1 MFPIRPFCHLTL
13 KMLWMIWRWMWLCYS
28 QVDRAREGE
37 MGKFAMLRFK
47 SFRSLRARVG
57 NTQPLGQIW
66 CTVCFCRIIIIIG
79 TQICFM
85 HIYLCIVLLPPPQ
98 RWVVAI
104 ETMWSLNKR
113 KKGRWGGRE
122 WLTPYEKFAVPSTG
136 WPGTEIPEGVERKPV
151 ERWK

>member
-13 KMLWMIWRWMWLCYS
+13 KMLWMVWRWMWLCYS

-85 HIYLCIVLLPPPQ
+85 LIYLCIVLLSPALSSWNRGHAVFKQ
-98 RWVVAI
+98 KKKREGGEDGSDWLL
-104 ETMWSLNKR
+104 MKSSLSRLQAGEALRFR
-113 KKGRWGGRE
+113 KE
-122 WLTPYEKFAVPSTG
+122 WRGSP
-136 WPGTEIPEGVERKPV
+136 
-151 ERWK
+151 